1 MTQIDQFE
9 SVFRAAA
16 HDAFEYEAVAFHRVL
31 FVTDGNAEQSK
42 AFIQQTLDYA
52 TNLKKSAIELVHGAA
67 FQTTTELLE
76 QVNAHQPDLICTYR
90 NLHSKAWKFQH
101 SLGEH
106 LDVLLQRTDAPV
118 LVMPHPEAGF
128 ANVDALQNTKTV
140 MAITDHLANNHAL
153 VNHALSFVAL
163 GGELYL
169 THIEEESV
177 FERYI
182 DAISKIPT
190 IDTDEARKRIAH
202 QLLQDSIHYIA
213 SCQKVLEAQGLS
225 LTIHSIVSFGHHL
238 TKYRQAMESHAVN
251 LLVMNTKDDEQLA
264 MHGLAYPLAVELRQ
278 LPILML

>member
-9 SVFRAAA
+9 SIFRAAA
-16 HDAFEYEAVAFHRVL
+16 HDAFEYNAIALNQVL
-31 FVTDGNAEQSK
+31 FVTDGTAEQGQ

-52 TNLKKSAIELVHGAA
+52 SHLSKAKVELVHGAT

-76 QVNAHQPDLICTYR
+76 KVSTHHPDLICTDR
-90 NLHSKAWKFQH
+90 NLHSKAWKFRH

-106 LDVLLQRTDAPV
+106 LDVLHQRTDAPV

-128 ANVDALQNTKTV
+128 GNVNALQNTRSV

-153 VNHALSFVAL
+153 VNHALSFLAP

-169 THIEEESV
+169 THIEEEAV

-182 DAISKIPT
+182 NAISKIPT

-202 QLLQDSIHYIA
+202 QLLQDHINYIA
-213 SCQKVLEAQGLS
+213 SCQEVLKAQGLS
-225 LTIHSIVSFGHHL
+225 LKIHPIVSFGHHL
-238 TKYRQAMESHAVN
+238 TEYRQAVESHAVN

-278 LPILML
+278 LPLLML

>member
-9 SVFRAAA
+9 SIFRAAA
-16 HDAFEYEAVAFHRVL
+16 HDAFEYNAIALNKVL
-31 FVTDGNAEQSK
+31 FVTDGTAEQSQV
-42 AFIQQTLDYA
+42 FIQQTLDYA
-52 TNLKKSAIELVHGAA
+52 TNLTKAKIELVDGAA
-67 FQTTTELLE
+67 FRTTTELLE
-76 QVNAHQPDLICTYR
+76 KVSAHQPDLICTYR
-90 NLHSKAWKFQH
+90 NLHSKAWKFRH

-128 ANVDALQNTKTV
+128 ANADALRDTKTV

-153 VNHALSFVAL
+153 VNHAISFVAPD
-163 GGELYL
+163 GELYL
-169 THIEEESV
+169 THIEEEAV

-202 QLLQDSIHYIA
+202 QLLQDPINYIA
-213 SCQKVLEAQGLS
+213 SCQDVLKTQGLS
-225 LTIHSIVSFGHHL
+225 LTIHPIVSFGHHL
-238 TKYRQAMESHAVN
+238 TEYRQAVESHTVN
-251 LLVMNTKDDEQLA
+251 LLIMNTKDDEQLA